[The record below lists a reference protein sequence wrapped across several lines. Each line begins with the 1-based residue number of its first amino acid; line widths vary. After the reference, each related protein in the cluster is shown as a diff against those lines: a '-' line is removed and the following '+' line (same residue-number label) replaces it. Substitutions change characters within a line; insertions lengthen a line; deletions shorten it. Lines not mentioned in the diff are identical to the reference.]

1 MVIDSTR
8 LVSSTT
14 RYHAAMKK
22 FQLKSYHSTL
32 IVNLNEDDLDR
43 CSQSSEICLGKFNY
57 DPALLDH
64 ILWND
69 ECKFNRNETVN
80 RHNGTYWSTENPH
93 AKFTLSNTEERMM
106 VLCGLSSNGLLGP
119 YFFNETV
126 MGSIC

>member
-1 MVIDSTR
+1 MHWSTSDSFNRGEDLRHGEYQSIVIDSTR
-8 LVSSTT
+8 LVSNTT

-64 ILWND
+64 IL
-69 ECKFNRNETVN
+69 
-80 RHNGTYWSTENPH
+80 
-93 AKFTLSNTEERMM
+93 
-106 VLCGLSSNGLLGP
+106 
-119 YFFNETV
+119 
-126 MGSIC
+126 